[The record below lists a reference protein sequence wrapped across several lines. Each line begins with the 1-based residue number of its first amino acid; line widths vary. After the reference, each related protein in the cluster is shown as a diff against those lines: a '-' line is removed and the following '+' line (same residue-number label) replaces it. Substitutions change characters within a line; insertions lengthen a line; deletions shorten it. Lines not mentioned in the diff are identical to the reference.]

1 MFLIF
6 SIVQLNYDDQDLV
19 VEEAGVPNFQSIV
32 QLNYDDQDLVVEEAG
47 VPNFQYCTVKL

>member
-1 MFLIF
+1 M
-6 SIVQLNYDDQDLV
+6 
-19 VEEAGVPNFQSIV
+19 EEAGVPNFQSIV